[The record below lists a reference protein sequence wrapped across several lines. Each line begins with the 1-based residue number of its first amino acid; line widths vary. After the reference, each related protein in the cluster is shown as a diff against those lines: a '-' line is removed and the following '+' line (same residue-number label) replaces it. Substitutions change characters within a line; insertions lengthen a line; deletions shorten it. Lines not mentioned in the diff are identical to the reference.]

1 MSLFFTFL
9 YYYTNLAKKY
19 KIIISLSKFFLVASN
34 PLNYDYIDHKEHIK
48 GKTFWLIYFFIKL

>member
-19 KIIISLSKFFLVASN
+19 KIIISLSKFFLVSSN
-34 PLNYDYIDHKEHIK
+34 PFYYDYFDQKEHIK
-48 GKTFWLIYFFIKL
+48 GKTCWLI